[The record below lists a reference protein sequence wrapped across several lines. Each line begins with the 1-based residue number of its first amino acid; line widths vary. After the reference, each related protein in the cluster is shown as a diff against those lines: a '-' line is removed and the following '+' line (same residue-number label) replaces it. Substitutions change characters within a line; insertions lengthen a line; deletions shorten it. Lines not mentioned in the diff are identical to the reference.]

1 MDINYLQE
9 RYVSPYTN
17 FGFKRLFGNETN
29 KDLLISF
36 LNALLY
42 KEQHVVDITY
52 LRNDWKY
59 MFDVYCENDKGEKF
73 IVEMQKAEQQFFKD
87 RSVFYSTFPIREQA
101 LRGEWDYKLK
111 AVYTIGILNFVF
123 DENREDE
130 NYYHHEI
137 KLMDINKK

>member
-17 FGFKRLFGNETN
+17 FGFKRLFGNKTN

-111 AVYTIGILNFVF
+111 AVYTRIIIITRSN
-123 DENREDE
+123 
-130 NYYHHEI
+130 
-137 KLMDINKK
+137 